1 MSLKQRPSHHY
12 YLFGCGLA
20 LLVILLG
27 LGGLAALTLHR
38 DRQAV
43 QYPGAEHIFSRG
55 VYHALPRHLLWVSRY
70 HTADSVWTAYD
81 WYARELSLMPL
92 SLTNDGCV
100 YLQGY
105 KRWHYVT
112 RSTNVTLCETPNGSR
127 ITVTRLTSVW

>member
-1 MSLKQRPSHHY
+1 MSLKQRPSYHY

-43 QYPGAEHIFSRG
+43 QYPGAELVFSRG
-55 VYHALPRHLLWVSRY
+55 VYHALPRYLLWVGRY
-70 HTADSVWTAYD
+70 HTADSMWTAYN
-81 WYARELSLMPL
+81 WYTRELSLMPL
-92 SLTNDGCV
+92 SMLSDGCV

-105 KRWHYVT
+105 KRWYYVT